1 MVGRMYGSR
10 IRPLAT
16 PLGKVKNGCLKIF
29 TTSPVQMF
37 GLQTP
42 QTLTPWIEKDSN
54 HTSSNTKAQ
63 LMDKIK
69 TVFEALPK
77 ETSVGL
83 FEVRSTFEAVI
94 DANDGY
100 LSESC

>member
-1 MVGRMYGSR
+1 M
-10 IRPLAT
+10 PHLWEK
-16 PLGKVKNGCLKIF
+16 LKNGCLKIF

-37 GLQTP
+37 GLQIP
-42 QTLTPWIEKDSN
+42 QTSTPWIEKDSN
-54 HTSSNTKAQ
+54 RTSSNTKAQ